1 MKLKCSRCV
10 TEKKPRTQSKGHGH
24 VASMAKVS
32 SHSVTFIHS
41 SYNFVCTYPLS
52 IWDGGVWVTQPHLV
66 LDFDLLSA
74 SCRVITPSVFL
85 PIKDESSN
93 FWHVASK
100 HGLHAWNRKRKVHA
114 KRGSAVT
121 KATEAPGILTF
132 CHLPHYRNHHIS
144 CGFLLTLWFQG
155 RSWQTWPKEKI
166 GDRSRG

>member
-1 MKLKCSRCV
+1 MCYKKEATD
-10 TEKKPRTQSKGHGH
+10 TEQRAWTCGFDGQGLQSQCDFHL
-24 VASMAKVS
+24 
-32 SHSVTFIHS
+32 
-41 SYNFVCTYPLS
+41 SYNFLSALTPLS
-52 IWDGGVWVTQPHLV
+52 IWEEGVWVTQPHLV

-100 HGLHAWNRKRKVHA
+100 HGLHAWNRKRKGHA

-121 KATEAPGILTF
+121 EATEAPWILTF

-155 RSWQTWPKEKI
+155 RSWQTWPKEKM

>member
-1 MKLKCSRCV
+1 MKRS
-10 TEKKPRTQSKGHGH
+10 HGH
-24 VASMAKVS
+24 RAKGMDMWLRWPRSPVTVW
-32 SHSVTFIHS
+32 HSFIRPII
-41 SYNFVCTYPLS
+41 FVCTNPLS